1 MSEEAM
7 PDLGPAGPG
16 LQTDRS
22 DPGLRRRAPPGAL
35 SADGT
40 PPYC

>member
-1 MSEEAM
+1 MPEAAM
-7 PDLGPAGPG
+7 PDRSPAGPG
-16 LQTDRS
+16 LQTDGS
-22 DPGLRRRAPPGAL
+22 DPGLLRQAPPGAL